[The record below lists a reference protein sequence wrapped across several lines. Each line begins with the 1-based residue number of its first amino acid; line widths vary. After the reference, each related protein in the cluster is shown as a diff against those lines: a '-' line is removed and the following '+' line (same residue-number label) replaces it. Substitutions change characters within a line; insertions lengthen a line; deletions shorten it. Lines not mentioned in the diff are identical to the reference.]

1 MQKGHFNAMQSTLMQ
16 WKRHFKC
23 NDKHFNALLWMLM
36 QCNTEP
42 AHWWEQPSLPGLF
55 LLSTKLQVTALH
67 CTCVVCSVQS
77 VHMVQIADAH
87 WCITLV
93 QCTLMQYITLMHI
106 ADAMYH
112 TDISHWYSAHWCN
125 ASNWCRCNASN
136 GSIGAGETAPLQEC
150 INHTKPSNSFPS
162 QG

>member
-1 MQKGHFNAMQSTLMQ
+1 MQSTLMQ

-55 LLSTKLQVTALH
+55 LLSTKLQVTALY
-67 CTCVVCSVQS
+67 CTCVVCSQCTWYRLQM
-77 VHMVQIADAH
+77 HIDASHWYNAHWCNTSHWCTLQCRCNVSH

-93 QCTLMQYITLMHI
+93 QCTLMQCIKLMQCTLIQCTLMHQT
-106 ADAMYH
+106 DAEMQCRLIQCTVH
-112 TDISHWYSAHWCN
+112 TDADC
-125 ASNWCRCNASN
+125 
-136 GSIGAGETAPLQEC
+136 TLMQC
-150 INHTKPSNSFPS
+150 IKLM
-162 QG
+162 